1 MTVELFIQI
10 KFKRIVICENKKP
23 SISVEGLINNR
34 CLYYFISISFFIPT
48 YSPAAIFAKYIP
60 LLYNIKN
67 KTKLHLTL
75 FFTYPVSL
83 KIWDDN
89 GLLDREIK
97 IYQRLI
103 SRYNLSIT
111 FLTYG
116 DKTDSIIANRIDDI
130 CVIPIYEKLYN
141 NPSIN

>member
-1 MTVELFIQI
+1 MNYKASIILFYQ
-10 KFKRIVICENKKP
+10 
-23 SISVEGLINNR
+23 
-34 CLYYFISISFFIPT
+34 
-48 YSPAAIFAKYIP
+48 YIP

-130 CVIPIYEKLYN
+130 CVIPIYEKLYKPKN
-141 NPSIN
+141 KLIRFINRHSIHFIYN